1 MITIIL
7 LCASAACV
15 DKLTSDCPCVN
26 ETAIYDYIN
35 YHINNINKDIGNIN
49 AAVKC
54 VYGALLALTVFTGII
69 LGIVAGVHVVDHLL
83 NKYKVFDKCMK
94 LFKKNKSTINDPI
107 LGDDSQAT
115 QLYTQ

>member
-15 DKLTSDCPCVN
+15 DKLTGDCPCVN
-26 ETAIYDYIN
+26 VTAIYDYIN

-49 AAVKC
+49 AAIRHILKSLLVLA
-54 VYGALLALTVFTGII
+54 VYIGII
-69 LGIVAGVHVVDHLL
+69 LGIMFGLFAVYIID
-83 NKYKVFDKCMK
+83 KYKVFDKCLK